1 LPIGGIAS
9 LDKIP
14 EDPKQEFLIA
24 IAGPLVN
31 IIIAIFLYFLI
42 PVQDFTQNNLGEA
55 LVYLSKFTLKNFLIY
70 LFVVNVALFVFNL
83 IPAFPMD
90 GGRVFRALLALKINR
105 VKATQIATNVGQFIA
120 AMLLLFGLL
129 FNPFLI
135 FIALI
140 IFLGAYGENRYV
152 QTMVLLKN
160 HTVKE
165 AMLKNFTK
173 LNPNNT
179 ISDVIDI
186 LLSGSETNFI
196 VVNKNDDIEG
206 ILFHEDIIKNSKS
219 KSTLVKD
226 LMHKSFKT
234 LLFNSDLSTAY
245 RTLASEK
252 HPFLPVLNNN
262 KLVGAINLHNLN
274 EFIMLQTNTE
284 Y

>member
-1 LPIGGIAS
+1 
-9 LDKIP
+9 
-14 EDPKQEFLIA
+14 
-24 IAGPLVN
+24 
-31 IIIAIFLYFLI
+31 
-42 PVQDFTQNNLGEA
+42 
-55 LVYLSKFTLKNFLIY
+55 
-70 LFVVNVALFVFNL
+70 
-83 IPAFPMD
+83 MD